1 MEKTPQET
9 VAGQPSACCGANTST
24 LSLSLHIRDPFKNQ
38 YSLDLAISQANM
50 ESLLSLSFDNISSR
64 DSSKIRKGLRQIEGL
79 LAQICLSRA
88 GSRSP
93 HKRKSSAL
101 DDKKQGSTKQLGEL
115 KQDPAFREFF
125 RLQEGFQWNGEN
137 ERTLWHATDANIDQW
152 LQGWFNPSSAYWAWA
167 TPLKQIS
174 SSSRRS
180 ICYKAY

>member
-1 MEKTPQET
+1 
-9 VAGQPSACCGANTST
+9 
-24 LSLSLHIRDPFKNQ
+24 
-38 YSLDLAISQANM
+38 M

-101 DDKKQGSTKQLGEL
+101 DDKKLQQQQQQEGSTKQLGEL

-125 RLQEGFQWNGEN
+125 RLQEGFQWNGEQ
-137 ERTLWHATDANIDQW
+137 EQMMR
-152 LQGWFNPSSAYWAWA
+152 
-167 TPLKQIS
+167 
-174 SSSRRS
+174 
-180 ICYKAY
+180 

>member
-1 MEKTPQET
+1 
-9 VAGQPSACCGANTST
+9 
-24 LSLSLHIRDPFKNQ
+24 
-38 YSLDLAISQANM
+38 M

-125 RLQEGFQWNGEN
+125 RLQEGFQWNVASRLVQSIECLLGMGNPSE
-137 ERTLWHATDANIDQW
+137 TDLLILSALDL
-152 LQGWFNPSSAYWAWA
+152 LQGILMLHPPRNASSAANH
-167 TPLKQIS
+167 T
-174 SSSRRS
+174 
-180 ICYKAY
+180 